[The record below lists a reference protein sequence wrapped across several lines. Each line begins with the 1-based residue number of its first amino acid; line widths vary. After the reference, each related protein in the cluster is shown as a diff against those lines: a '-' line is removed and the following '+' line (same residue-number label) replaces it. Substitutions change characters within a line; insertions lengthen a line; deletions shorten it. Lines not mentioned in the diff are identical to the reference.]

1 MHNILR
7 IIKFG
12 IQGFFRNFWLSL
24 VSITMMLMALFS
36 ITLLIGIDYTKEA
49 AISGVNKKVDIVVSI
64 KKDVANDDLEI
75 LINGLNKLKEVKN
88 INKITPEENKLL
100 YEKSNI
106 SNKAKEALEMFSDE
120 ENPFSHSLAIQ
131 AYELNQYQSILD
143 FVKKEEYSGIVEYS
157 DFNDFDEF
165 ISKINVLAEG
175 INKYS
180 WYITLF
186 FGLIALVVIFNTIR
200 ISIYT
205 KKDEIGI
212 MKLVGAS
219 NWFIEAPF
227 LLEGIFYAFTSVLI
241 LIIIV
246 YPVVNIIQPSINNY
260 FQDAHVINIAEYF
273 KYNFFNIFGIQFISL
288 ALLNI
293 FSTIIA
299 IRKYLKV

>member
-75 LINGLNKLKEVKN
+75 LINDLDKLKEVKN
-88 INKITPEENKLL
+88 ITKITPEENKLL

-143 FVKKEEYSGIVEYS
+143 FVKNEEYSGIVEYS
-157 DFNDFDEF
+157 DFHDFDEF

-180 WYITLF
+180 WYITVF

-227 LLEGIFYAFTSVLI
+227 ILEGIFYAFTSVLI
-241 LIIIV
+241 LIIVV

-260 FQDAHVINIAEYF
+260 FQDAHVINIAGYF
-273 KYNFFNIFGIQFISL
+273 KYNFFSIFGIQFIAL

-299 IRKYLKV
+299 MRKYLKV

>member
-75 LINGLNKLKEVKN
+75 LINDLNKLKEVKN

>member
-1 MHNILR
+1 
-7 IIKFG
+7 
-12 IQGFFRNFWLSL
+12 
-24 VSITMMLMALFS
+24 
-36 ITLLIGIDYTKEA
+36 
-49 AISGVNKKVDIVVSI
+49 
-64 KKDVANDDLEI
+64 
-75 LINGLNKLKEVKN
+75 
-88 INKITPEENKLL
+88 
-100 YEKSNI
+100 
-106 SNKAKEALEMFSDE
+106 
-120 ENPFSHSLAIQ
+120 
-131 AYELNQYQSILD
+131 
-143 FVKKEEYSGIVEYS
+143 KEEYSGIVEYS